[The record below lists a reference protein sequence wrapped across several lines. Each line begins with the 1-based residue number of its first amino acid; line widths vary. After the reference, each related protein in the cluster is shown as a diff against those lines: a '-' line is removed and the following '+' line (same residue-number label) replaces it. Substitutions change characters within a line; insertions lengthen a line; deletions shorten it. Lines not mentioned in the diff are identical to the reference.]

1 MHTFYPTTTPLF
13 TASHVANFI
22 LEKAEKEKRPVDLF
36 KLLKLTYVSYGWV
49 LTLLNKRLFIE
60 PFQPWRIGPVVPSL
74 YHEFKRFGK
83 NPITEKSIYMDEK
96 GEVSYPSLDADE
108 SITLIMN
115 KVWELYKNFPHCLI
129 FWEYDADNYYRSF
142 SRDWD
147 GHKTQEIYFLT
158 NEIINDIFRDKIF
171 DYITELPPGEE
182 CLPYEGEAI
191 KMGKYEPFPKEILER
206 VLFLVRKLTFELI
219 KKREAKGITEHILLL
234 ATRED
239 LKWPFLR

>member
-115 KVWELYKNFPHCLI
+115 KVWELYNDFPDFMI
-129 FWEYDADNYYRSF
+129 FWEYDANNLYRSF
-142 SRDWD
+142 SRDLD

-158 NEIINDIFRDKIF
+158 DEITKHIFRDKIF
-171 DYITELPPGEE
+171 DYILELPPSEQSPPNKNVTE
-182 CLPYEGEAI
+182 IMY
-191 KMGKYEPFPKEILER
+191 KYELFPKEILEN
-206 VLFLVRKLTFELI
+206 VLFWVSKLTSDFI
-219 KKREAKGITEHILLL
+219 KNIEDKGVTTYNQMI
-234 ATRED
+234 AAR
-239 LKWPFLR
+239 KGFK